1 VKLCTGAGTLGMHR
15 KSTNPQATDK
25 AEEAVLIL
33 LYCRVTMPSRYA
45 VKSTADPQA
54 TEEAERLQ

>member
-1 VKLCTGAGTLGMHR
+1 MHR